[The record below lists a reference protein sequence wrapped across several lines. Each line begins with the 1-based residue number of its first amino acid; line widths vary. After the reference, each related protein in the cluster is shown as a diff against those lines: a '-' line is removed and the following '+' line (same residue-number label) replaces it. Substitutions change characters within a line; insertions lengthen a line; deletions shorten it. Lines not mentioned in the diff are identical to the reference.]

1 MGVQFLRLDTPSREL
16 LNKILARKAAAGAGA
31 RRVADAR
38 AARAR
43 TRIGTQ
49 RHRAA
54 EDRHQRR
61 PRSEFGVDEARLRR
75 ARRPELARRGKAA
88 GEIDEL
94 EKLLKPEPVEPV
106 SIAQAL
112 AELPRLLDPARHRRM
127 SGAFR
132 TVGAGGKPKSVR
144 RSQGAQIRSPRPAI
158 AGERVRERGLRAL
171 AELQVATDAGG
182 RLFGVGDERRG
193 R

>member
-1 MGVQFLRLDTPSREL
+1 MGVQFLRLDGPSREL
-16 LNKILARKAAAGAGA
+16 LSKILARKAAARSRRGGASPMALGGLG
-31 RRVADAR
+31 RPPDRHE
-38 AARAR
+38 
-43 TRIGTQ
+43 

-61 PRSEFGVDEARLRR
+61 PRRR
-75 ARRPELARRGKAA
+75 SSASTRPACGAPSIGTGSAPGKAA

-94 EKLLKPEPVEPV
+94 EKLLKPEPIEPV

-132 TVGAGGKPKSVR
+132 AVGGDKPEDR
-144 RSQGAQIRSPRPAI
+144 
-158 AGERVRERGLRAL
+158 
-171 AELQVATDAGG
+171 
-182 RLFGVGDERRG
+182 
-193 R
+193 